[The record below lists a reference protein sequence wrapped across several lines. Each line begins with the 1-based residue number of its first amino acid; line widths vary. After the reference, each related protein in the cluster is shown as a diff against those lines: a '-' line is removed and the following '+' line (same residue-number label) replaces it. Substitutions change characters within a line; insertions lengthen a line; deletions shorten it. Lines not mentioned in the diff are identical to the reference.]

1 MELELNEYECEYEC
15 NDQTFWAIERSRADR
30 QLLKVLA
37 TRSNSTDFS
46 FLWINYICRSTIC
59 EIADDR
65 IAD

>member
-1 MELELNEYECEYEC
+1 MNTNVNMYVMIKHFGQLNR
-15 NDQTFWAIERSRADR
+15 ARADR

-46 FLWINYICRSTIC
+46 FMWINYICRSIIC

>member
-1 MELELNEYECEYEC
+1 MNTNVNMNVMIKHFGQLNR
-15 NDQTFWAIERSRADR
+15 ARADR

-46 FLWINYICRSTIC
+46 FMWINYICRSTIC